1 MDGKRGSG
9 VGSGVRLES
18 SNLLYSHRK
27 MTKIGLELLQSNKI
41 IPRTPPPP
49 KEISRPKHRWIV
61 IKKIH

>member
-41 IPRTPPPP
+41 IPRTPPPLP
-49 KEISRPKHRWIV
+49 PQRNF
-61 IKKIH
+61 

>member
-18 SNLLYSHRK
+18 SNLSYSHRK
-27 MTKIGLELLQSNKI
+27 MTKVS
-41 IPRTPPPP
+41 RTPPVKQNYSSDPP
-49 KEISRPKHRWIV
+49 PPQEISRPKHRWIV